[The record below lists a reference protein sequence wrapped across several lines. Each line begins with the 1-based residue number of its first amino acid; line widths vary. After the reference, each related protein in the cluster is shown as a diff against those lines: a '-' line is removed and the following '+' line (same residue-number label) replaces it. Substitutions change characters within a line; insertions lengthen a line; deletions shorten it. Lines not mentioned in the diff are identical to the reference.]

1 MIARSRRGGW
11 DVRRVAWLA
20 VAAALPAGAAAVLE
34 LARGS
39 ASNGDVALLLMA
51 AVLVVALGGRVG
63 PIVVAAGSAALAYDY
78 FHTRPYHSLTI
89 ANGNDVVATVLLG
102 LVALAIGVVATRAA
116 RAAEELVLVVVVA
129 AFSLAVPE
137 PARVVLDHRGLDACL
152 AALVLVTALTIPL
165 SRVTGLRAR
174 SRRLLAALAAST
186 LVLPALSWA
195 VARLVT
201 AASLRR
207 GVTVVGVAPTEIA
220 SVAATSLAAGDAG
233 VSAALLVASTLVTI
247 GGAGIALRALG
258 GAGPF
263 DAAGLVGH
271 LALIVGAPL
280 LIGLFLRARVGAVV
294 RAEEQL
300 TRVSLA
306 LVTVLVWLVASQV
319 RLSSAY
325 FGVTAAL
332 VLFLAGSAAVGV
344 VLGWRATPP
353 VATAVLLSTSMRDFA
368 IAAGIAVA
376 AYGVSASAPLALY
389 GVLVLVWGLLV
400 AALRRTV
407 PPSERDE
414 RA

>member
-1 MIARSRRGGW
+1 
-11 DVRRVAWLA
+11 
-20 VAAALPAGAAAVLE
+20 
-34 LARGS
+34 
-39 ASNGDVALLLMA
+39 VALLLMA
-51 AVLVVALGGRVG
+51 TVLVIALGGRPG

-116 RAAEELVLVVVVA
+116 HAAEEVVLVVVVA

-152 AALVLVTALTIPL
+152 AALVLVTALTIPT
-165 SRVTGLRAR
+165 SRVGELRQR
-174 SRRLLAALAAST
+174 SRRLLAVLATST
-186 LVLPALSWA
+186 VVLPALSWA

-201 AASLRR
+201 ATSLRR
-207 GVTVVGVAPTEIA
+207 GVTVVGVAPAEIA
-220 SVAATSLAAGDAG
+220 SVAATSLAGGDPAAA
-233 VSAALLVASTLVTI
+233 AALLVASTLVTI
-247 GGAGIALRALG
+247 GGAGVALRALG
-258 GAGPF
+258 GAAHL
-263 DAAGLVGH
+263 DVAGLLGH

-280 LIGLFLRARVGAVV
+280 LVGLVLRARVAAVA

-319 RLSSAY
+319 RLTSAY
-325 FGVTAAL
+325 VGVTAAL
-332 VLFLAGSAAVGV
+332 VLFLAGSAAVGG

-368 IAAGIAVA
+368 IAAAIAVA
-376 AYGVSASAPLALY
+376 AFGVSASAPLALY
-389 GVLVLVWGLLV
+389 GVLVLVWGLAV
-400 AALRRTV
+400 AARRRAV
-407 PPSERDE
+407 SPSARDE
-414 RA
+414 PA